1 VRTAHAA
8 EWGWCAVRT
17 LRADTYCF
25 DAARNGGRQLS
36 NATTN
41 AATTVGVIGAGR
53 MGLPII
59 GHIAAKG
66 FPVCVHDID
75 AGKRVAVEQRGAR
88 WAGGLAALAA
98 ASEVILVCV
107 GYDRE
112 LRELLS
118 DNGLLKDARRGAII
132 AVLSTVQPRT
142 VRELAEQG
150 KSWSVHVVDS
160 TVCRGGKAADAGT
173 LLSFVGGGADVVARL
188 RPVLA
193 AYSADIVHTG
203 AVGTAQ
209 VAKAANNLILWA
221 CLVADHE
228 ALALAQ
234 HYGVDVEALRSAL
247 LMSSANNNALQDW
260 GTQSMAWAQ
269 DDMAIVA
276 AMADECGISLPQA
289 GVVRDICRTL
299 KPRRY
304 RLDEY
309 GR

>member
-1 VRTAHAA
+1 M
-8 EWGWCAVRT
+8 
-17 LRADTYCF
+17 
-25 DAARNGGRQLS
+25 S
-36 NATTN
+36 NKTTN
-41 AATTVGVIGAGR
+41 AAKTVGVIGAGR

-59 GHIAAKG
+59 GHVASKG
-66 FPVCVHDID
+66 FTVCVHDID
-75 AGKRVAVEQRGAR
+75 AARRALVEERGAR
-88 WAGGLAALAA
+88 WAADIAQLAA
-98 ASEVILVCV
+98 ASDVILVCV

-118 DNGLLKDARRGAII
+118 EKGLLKDTRPGTII
-132 AVLSTVQPRT
+132 AVLSTVHLRT
-142 VRELAEQG
+142 VQELADRA
-150 KSWSVHVVDS
+150 KALDVHIVDS

-173 LLSFVGGGADVVARL
+173 LLSFVGGDADVVARL
-188 RPVLA
+188 KPVLA

-228 ALALAQ
+228 ALALASR
-234 HYGVDVEALRSAL
+234 YGMDVGALRQAL
-247 LMSSANNNALQDW
+247 LMSSANNNALKEW

-276 AMADECGISLPQA
+276 AMAEDCGISLPQS
-289 GVVRDICRTL
+289 GVVREICRTL

-304 RLDEY
+304 KLDEY

>member
-1 VRTAHAA
+1 M
-8 EWGWCAVRT
+8 
-17 LRADTYCF
+17 
-25 DAARNGGRQLS
+25 N

-41 AATTVGVIGAGR
+41 AAKTVGVIGAGR

-59 GHIAAKG
+59 GHIARKG
-66 FPVCVHDID
+66 FAVWVHDID
-75 AGKRVAVEQRGAR
+75 AGKRAGVEALGAR
-88 WAGGLAALAA
+88 WAADIAVLAAQ
-98 ASEVILVCV
+98 SDVVLVCV

-118 DNGLLKDARRGAII
+118 DKGLLKDTRRGAII
-132 AVLSTVQPRT
+132 AVLSTVHPRT
-142 VRELAEQG
+142 VQELAQQG
-150 KSWSVHVVDS
+150 TALGVHIVDS

-173 LLSFVGGGADVVARL
+173 LLSFVGGDADVVARL
-188 RPVLA
+188 KPVLA

-228 ALALAQ
+228 ALALAKQ
-234 HYGVDVEALRSAL
+234 YGVDVDALRQAL
-247 LMSSANNNALQDW
+247 LMSSANNNALKDW

-276 AMADECGISLPQA
+276 SMADDCGISLPQS
-289 GVVRDICRTL
+289 GVVREICRTL

-304 RLDEY
+304 KLDEY